1 MSYEKSR
8 TAAPDEIRQIVEE
21 ARSFFPR
28 VMKNVHINIAIFTL
42 SISLA
47 HTHTYK
53 HTRGIHPRTHART
66 HTHA

>member
-42 SISLA
+42 SIFLT
-47 HTHTYK
+47 HTHT
-53 HTRGIHPRTHART
+53 HTNTHAACTHART